1 MKYQITCP
9 KCKHEF
15 AYNGGDVEAEY
26 RRNSSEIQELHAKIA
41 EFKLMPPARQKE
53 FAHNK
58 KLWTRNLARLA
69 KRQAELKAAKKL
81 VHDTTADYELR
92 NFKSLVKDEI
102 GEARYVELWDKAR
115 QEAQSYSIADT
126 MKVPYSSKK
135 PSVTSINK
143 I

>member
-15 AYNGGDVEAEY
+15 AYNYGGIEAEI
-26 RRNSSEIQELHAKIA
+26 RRNSVKIQELHAKIA

-53 FAHNK
+53 FAENK
-58 KLWTRNLARLA
+58 RQWVSRLARLS
-69 KRQAELKAAKKL
+69 KKQAELKAAKKL

-92 NFKSLVKDEI
+92 NFKNLVKDEI
-102 GEARYVELWDKAR
+102 GEARYVELWDMAR
-115 QEAQSYSIADT
+115 QEAQSYSVTDT
-126 MKVPYSSKK
+126 MKVPYSSKR
-135 PSVTSINK
+135 PSAISINK

>member
-15 AYNGGDVEAEY
+15 AYDYGAVEAEY
-26 RRNSSEIQELHAKIA
+26 RRNSSEVQELHAKIA

-58 KLWTRNLARLA
+58 KLWVRNLARLA

-81 VHDTTADYELR
+81 AHDATADYELR

-102 GEARYVELWDKAR
+102 GEARYVELWDMAR
-115 QEAQSYSIADT
+115 KDAESYKIAD
-126 MKVPYSSKK
+126 MAKAPYSNGSK
-135 PSVTSINK
+135 PVTSINK
-143 I
+143 L